1 MNLQV
6 ANFEDL
12 LQTYYHGT
20 SAHTA
25 ATHLRNLIVHG
36 PHLQLENLLR
46 DFRQRAIVSDHEIK
60 LRAATDRLMT
70 CYSIMEIASLIG
82 FIADIHRTEFG
93 AEAIIVL
100 EDKQVRQYYEEFYP
114 TKLPRLFRFRL
125 TGKSYGLSRAA
136 NPVTGGNFIAFLD
149 LDRRFMENLEDR
161 YLLRML
167 DSFTIDGYWFSD
179 VVELIGTPEA
189 FIDHLLRSS
198 EDRDARSCALF
209 EFSIFMQ
216 FCFDLKELLERFG
229 SQPLLQSAMWNH
241 YGYWFDIV
249 GKQLNEQLGAALA
262 RFLQWEPR
270 SGRKEV
276 VDEVRTYV
284 SEAQTALKL
293 LTSRA
298 YSSPVDTVL
307 KTMEDKA

>member
-1 MNLQV
+1 VNLQA

-12 LQTYYHGT
+12 LRTYYDGT

-25 ATHLRNLIVHG
+25 AAHLRNLIVG
-36 PHLQLENLLR
+36 RQHLQLANLLR
-46 DFRQRAIVSDHEIK
+46 DFRQRAIVSEQEIT
-60 LRAATDRLMT
+60 LRAGTDRLMT

-82 FIADIHRTEFG
+82 FIADIHKTEFG
-93 AEAIIVL
+93 IEAVAIL
-100 EDKQVRQYYEEFYP
+100 ENKQVRRYYEEFYP

-125 TGKSYGLSRAA
+125 IGQSYVLSRAA
-136 NPVTGGNFIAFLD
+136 NPVTGGDFIAFLD
-149 LDRRFMENLEDR
+149 LDRRFMESLEDG

-167 DSFTIDGYWFSD
+167 DSFAIDGYRFSD

-216 FCFDLKELLERFG
+216 FCFDLKELLERFA

-249 GKQLNEQLGAALA
+249 GEQLNEQLGMALS
-262 RFLQWEPR
+262 RFLQWEPQ
-270 SGRKEV
+270 SGRKAAV
-276 VDEVRTYV
+276 AEVRSYV
-284 SEAQTALKL
+284 SDAQKALKA
-293 LTSRA
+293 LTSKTNSLA
-298 YSSPVDTVL
+298 IDAVL
-307 KTMEDKA
+307 TTMEH